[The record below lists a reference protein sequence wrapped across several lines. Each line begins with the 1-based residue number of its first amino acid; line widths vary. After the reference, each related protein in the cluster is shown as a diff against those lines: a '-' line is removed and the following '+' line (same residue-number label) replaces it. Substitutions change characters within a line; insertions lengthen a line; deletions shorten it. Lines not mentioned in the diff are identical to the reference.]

1 MKTAKS
7 LLPILSLGIAE
18 LTVNAAQM
26 QCTTDAFAKYLA
38 SDSYRGEPAVVQW
51 AYRIPKGG
59 TFQVPDSDI
68 AYPESPT
75 DLPELCVLQ
84 VNVTSS
90 TESSYT
96 FGLFLPSEWNERFLA
111 VGNGGFA
118 GGIYWADMGVGVR
131 YGFASMS
138 TDTGHNSIS
147 TDGSWAYNSPEKVT
161 DWGYRAMHGSVV
173 LAKELANAY
182 YGKRAGYSYYSGCS
196 TGGRQGLKEVEMY
209 PEDFDGVIAGAPAW
223 WTAHLQPWTVK
234 IGTYN
239 RPGANGNQIPESL
252 FSWIEAQIIEQ
263 CDPQDGL
270 KDTVISSPQ
279 QCELNLEALL
289 CQGPKTSGSAN
300 CLDPAQLETLYNIYS
315 DYVDTNQTFVF
326 PHLLPGSESQWS
338 VLVNNGSNNPLGY
351 DIVQLADKLDPG
363 NATARNFDLSPFQNS
378 GGKLL
383 MYHGMADGF
392 IPTDSSRYFYN
403 QVAKTLAPSGIDLD
417 NFYRFFYIPGMQHC
431 AGTPDSMHAPW
442 YIAGPNQA
450 SSLSSELHSVPGF
463 SDAQHDILLALVDW
477 VEKGVAPDFLI
488 ATTWKNDTTQA
499 EVYRQRPLC
508 AYPKMAFYKGQGDPD
523 QAKNWECRSLY

>member
-1 MKTAKS
+1 
-7 LLPILSLGIAE
+7 
-18 LTVNAAQM
+18 
-26 QCTTDAFAKYLA
+26 
-38 SDSYRGEPAVVQW
+38 
-51 AYRIPKGG
+51 
-59 TFQVPDSDI
+59 
-68 AYPESPT
+68 
-75 DLPELCVLQ
+75 
-84 VNVTSS
+84 
-90 TESSYT
+90 
-96 FGLFLPSEWNERFLA
+96 
-111 VGNGGFA
+111 
-118 GGIYWADMGVGVR
+118 
-131 YGFASMS
+131 MS

-182 YGKRAGYSYYSGCS
+182 YGKRAGHSYYSGCS

-351 DIVQLADKLDPG
+351 EYVQYYLGLGPQWSPDQFDYSIVQLADKLDPG

-417 NFYRFFYIPGMQHC
+417 NFYRFFYIPGMQY
-431 AGTPDSMHAPW
+431 AVNFNSP
-442 YIAGPNQA
+442 
-450 SSLSSELHSVPGF
+450 
-463 SDAQHDILLALVDW
+463 
-477 VEKGVAPDFLI
+477 
-488 ATTWKNDTTQA
+488 KNH
-499 EVYRQRPLC
+499 V
-508 AYPKMAFYKGQGDPD
+508 G
-523 QAKNWECRSLY
+523 